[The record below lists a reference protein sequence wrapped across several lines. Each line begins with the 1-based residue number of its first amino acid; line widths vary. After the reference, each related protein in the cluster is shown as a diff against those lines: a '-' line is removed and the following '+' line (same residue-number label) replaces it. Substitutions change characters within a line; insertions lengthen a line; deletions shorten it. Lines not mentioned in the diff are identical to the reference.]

1 MTTDHIRFDILAQ
14 EALRG
19 VVRRVLSEVSKD
31 GLPGEHHFYISFDTR
46 APGVDISNR
55 LHEQYPEDMTIVMQH
70 QFWDLAVHE
79 HHFEI
84 GLSFSGVP
92 EKLSVPFS
100 AIKGFFDP
108 SVQFGLQFDVTMGEG
123 PDTDDEEL
131 TDNLPVN
138 ATLDNANHKT
148 EAPQLADSLSPTH
161 LRPTENK
168 KSPAAEE
175 LSSAKTGEM
184 AQDLSDQSG
193 ADSADIVSLD
203 AFRKKPDA

>member
-19 VVRRVLSEVSKD
+19 VVRRVLSEVSKA

-46 APGVDISNR
+46 APGVDISER
-55 LHEQYPEDMTIVMQH
+55 LHEQYAEDMTIVLQH

-92 EKLSVPFS
+92 EKLVVPFS

-108 SVQFGLQFDVTMGEG
+108 SVQFGLQFDVSMGEEA
-123 PDTDDEEL
+123 DLEQDEL
-131 TDNLPVN
+131 TDTLLKDKPVPLEPLEQDKPVDV
-138 ATLDNANHKT
+138 T
-148 EAPQLADSLSPTH
+148 
-161 LRPTENK
+161 
-168 KSPAAEE
+168 PAAEP
-175 LSSAKTGEM
+175 LSETITQSEKTEEKESEKPPAGETG
-184 AQDLSDQSG
+184 G
-193 ADSADIVSLD
+193 ADVVSLD
-203 AFRKKPDA
+203 SFRKKPS